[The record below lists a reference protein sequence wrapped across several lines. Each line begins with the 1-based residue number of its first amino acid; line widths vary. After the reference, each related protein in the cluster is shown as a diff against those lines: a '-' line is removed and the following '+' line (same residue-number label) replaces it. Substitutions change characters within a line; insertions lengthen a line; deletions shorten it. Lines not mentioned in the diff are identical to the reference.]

1 MEDYLEILEN
11 SEGRKKNDVKLK
23 EHKNLFDNYFQ
34 GTAKLWKKYDTKN
47 DLIKR
52 CNIGRI
58 FLKNDKPSY
67 FEVFEEPRAE
77 IMGISKKISLLYA
90 PLEQDND
97 NYDKNKCIGFR
108 YYEKCKLDNCNYF
121 TLVRKY
127 GKKFFILEKDKNFF
141 DIKNEE
147 FYDEKLDCYSIM
159 RNIVFEKNKKENV
172 TPKGEIFPEI
182 FGFAYSLT
190 SLGKFKGFTA
200 IEPLVLEPLNEETQI
215 EQLPEVLENNIGYI
229 EPIIFDSHI
238 SVVIIKKAKINKRG
252 RLNIILDMSRYHVEE
267 NLLDNT
273 IFPEEFYFNNYSYPN
288 FSIQK
293 GNSCGLWF
301 YGIIECIYSNVKYK
315 NIDDVCS
322 SIDNYRTDF
331 FIDVINCLSN
341 CLFGIPDII
350 DNSCIETSLNIKETR
365 IYELGQL
372 STYSFRKE
380 AIKSYYFSLA
390 SLFAYY
396 EGSKVNYDAKLN
408 GIELLLEY
416 QYLIDNIKNFLSLVI
431 FNDNY
436 FKAYS
441 SKEIYEKK
449 QKYEYQILIQK
460 LKKLLSKVNQSYD
473 KEFNKSLYEQF
484 EDYLN
489 HGISDYKEKVTN
501 AYLKLKS
508 TIPQNNNNN
517 IIDINI
523 LKKEFDVI
531 KNSKKKVALKEES
544 TIIKYLNPNSEFY
557 FQMLIH

>member
-1 MEDYLEILEN
+1 MENLKKKMYNYFEIQLKEKSESQSSNDLWVQWETAKKYAPSVLSLIVNVFPHFSLHDVSHSETILEII
-11 SEGRKKNDVKLK
+11 RKILGDNQIRKLSATDIWMLLFSAYFHDIGMFVSKNDIS
-23 EHKNLFDNYFQ
+23 E
-34 GTAKLWKKYDTKN
+34 
-47 DLIKR
+47 LI
-52 CNIGRI
+52 N
-58 FLKNDKPSY
+58 
-67 FEVFEEPRAE
+67 
-77 IMGISKKISLLYA
+77 
-90 PLEQDND
+90 
-97 NYDKNKCIGFR
+97 
-108 YYEKCKLDNCNYF
+108 
-121 TLVRKY
+121 
-127 GKKFFILEKDKNFF
+127 
-141 DIKNEE
+141 NEE
-147 FYDEKLDCYSIM
+147 FLAFLKKSQTDKNSDVYPYAILFCIKDNKLYY
-159 RNIVFEKNKKENV
+159 KKENV
-172 TPKGEIFPEI
+172 TPKGDIFPEI

-238 SVVIIKKAKINKRG
+238 SVAIIKKAKINKRG

-531 KNSKKKVALKEES
+531 KNSKKNVALKEES